1 MKGLLSDTTTE
12 QDHSG
17 IQSGEFECDQTDDT
31 ITTRRNED
39 ASVDL
44 NFSNSDGEIDSGS
57 KSSTTTS
64 TRSSNFSTRE
74 PTVGHNELESVEM
87 ESGTNT
93 NTSNSNT
100 TDTIT
105 NQKC

>member
-1 MKGLLSDTTTE
+1 MVKLTVDQNRVLLL
-12 QDHSG
+12 
-17 IQSGEFECDQTDDT
+17 
-31 ITTRRNED
+31 
-39 ASVDL
+39 VL
-44 NFSNSDGEIDSGS
+44 DS
-57 KSSTTTS
+57 
-64 TRSSNFSTRE
+64 RSSNFSTRE